1 MCDLKPTLLQTMS
14 ETKVD
19 NTNKTQEAEENTSN
33 SNTSS
38 ADNPSAESTETNTKL
53 HAEIE
58 EWKARVAYLAAEVE
72 NMRKRFAREKI
83 EIIRLAN
90 EELIKKLLPVF
101 DNLELASKAARD
113 QMNRLE
119 THLKESPVVD
129 NLVKGVEMTFK
140 HFEQTLDSVGVKA
153 VKSVGE
159 TFNPSVHEAVS
170 QSQDEKHPNNT
181 VTTEFQKGFDF
192 QGKILRPAKV
202 VVNTLLQA
210 VRNPS
215 GSHSTSEKE
224 TPSSN

>member
-1 MCDLKPTLLQTMS
+1 MGANPTLLQTMS
-14 ETKVD
+14 DSKVENSNPNPD
-19 NTNKTQEAEENTSN
+19 MPENPENTGA
-33 SNTSS
+33 S
-38 ADNPSAESTETNTKL
+38 ASDNPSAQNTEAQAKL
-53 HAEIE
+53 QADLE

-72 NMRKRFAREKI
+72 NMRKRFSREKI

-90 EELIKKLLPVF
+90 EELVKKLLPVF

-113 QMNRLE
+113 QVNRLE
-119 THLKESPVVD
+119 TQLKESPVVD

-140 HFEQTLDSVGVKA
+140 HFEQTLESVGVKA
-153 VKSVGE
+153 IKSVGE
-159 TFNPSVHEAVS
+159 AFNPAVHEAVS

-181 VTTEFQKGFDF
+181 VTNEFQKGFDF

-202 VVNTLLQA
+202 VVNTILQA

-215 GSHSTSEKE
+215 SNPSTSEKE